1 MAAEQH
7 TLTVDAV
14 GNGSVGLS
22 PSGGVYAAG
31 TPVELTAVADA
42 GWQFSGWS
50 GDLTGADN
58 PATITMDGDK
68 SVAAIFI
75 EEAPVPTGFVGSWSF
90 EDGGGTTAADGSG
103 LGNDAAVVGADWT
116 VGMEGGALSF
126 NGAGDHVV
134 IPNDPSL
141 SLASNRVTLACWIYP
156 TSLST
161 KWSTIIQKTNTSGG
175 WFDWQIYARAS
186 DAPTAYRPV
195 FRVNYDKF
203 GEVQGD
209 IVLSTNTWYFIAAT
223 YDGSQM
229 KFYIDGTLRG
239 TTNATGTIPNG
250 GRDIWVGSN
259 DNWSEHFAGL
269 IDELYIY
276 DRALSEGEIQAL
288 MNPVP

>member
-1 MAAEQH
+1 MPARA
-7 TLTVDAV
+7 
-14 GNGSVGLS
+14 
-22 PSGGVYAAG
+22 
-31 TPVELTAVADA
+31 VELTAVADA

-116 VGMEGGALSF
+116 VGMEGGALDF

-141 SLASNRVTLACWIYP
+141 SLASNRVTIACWIYP

-161 KWSTIIQKTNTSGG
+161 KWSTIIQKTNASGS

-186 DAPTAYRPV
+186 DAPTAFRPV
-195 FRVNYDKF
+195 FRVNWNGDSSLSAN
-203 GEVQGD
+203 ETVQGD
-209 IVLSTNTWYFIAAT
+209 IVLSTDTWYLIAAT

-259 DNWSEHFAGL
+259 ENWREHFAGV

-288 MNPVP
+288 MNLTP